1 MRTLITYIMVFPK
14 RSAFVLVALLLAGAA
29 EALSLTALLPLLS
42 IAVGDSIDS
51 KMGRMVVDVLHQ
63 AGLSPTLEV
72 ILLVI
77 VGGMFL
83 KGAIL
88 LLTNQQVGHTVAH
101 VATALRLDLI
111 KALLASRWQYYL
123 RQPAG
128 ALANSVAT
136 EAYRAAMGFEH
147 SVNVLALAIEA
158 LVYSIVALFISW
170 EATLASLLIGT
181 VLFVALNRLVRAAKR
196 AGNKQTHLLRHLLT
210 YLSDVLSSVKSL
222 KAMARDNVADAILH
236 EQTRML
242 EKATRKEVTNRAA
255 LQALQEPILAALTA
269 SGLYLAL
276 VVWKLSLPEVM
287 VMVFLLTRILGL
299 LNKTQRRYQQL
310 VAQESAYWALRN
322 AADEARMEA
331 ERSTGTLMPTLE
343 QGVNLHHIAFSYG
356 RKAIFT
362 DLNIEV
368 PVHSFTALM
377 GSSGAGK
384 STMLDLLC
392 GLAEPES
399 GEILIDGVSLHNID
413 LRRWRHMIGYV
424 SQDTVLLHD
433 TILNNILV
441 GEPSIT
447 PEDAERA
454 LKQAG
459 AWDFVNSFP
468 DGVHTV
474 VGERGGML
482 SGGQRQRIAIARAL
496 AHQPKLLLLDEPTS
510 ALDPE
515 SERMICAT
523 LQNLAKEF
531 TIIAVSHQ
539 PAVIN
544 AASRV
549 FIVSGGKAELLPDTA
564 SRTLEHTSTARGI
577 TGAEAETG
585 SVRPVLHTPDD

>member
-14 RSAFVLVALLLAGAA
+14 RSAFVLIALLLAGIA

-42 IAVGDSIDS
+42 IAVGESIDS
-51 KMGRMVVDVLHQ
+51 SMGKLVVDTLHQ
-63 AGLSPTLEV
+63 VGLSPTLEI

-88 LLTNQQVGHTVAH
+88 LMTNQQVGHTVAH

-128 ALANSVAT
+128 ALANSIAT

-170 EATLASLLIGT
+170 EATLASLLIGAI
-181 VLFVALNRLVRAAKR
+181 LFVVLNRLVRAAKR

-242 EKATRKEVTNRAA
+242 EKATRKEVSNRAA
-255 LQALQEPILAALTA
+255 LLALQEPILAALTA

-276 VVWKLSLPEVM
+276 VIWKLSLPEVM
-287 VMVFLLTRILGL
+287 VMVFLLTRVLGL

-322 AADEARMEA
+322 AAEEARMEA
-331 ERSTGTLMPTLE
+331 ERSTGTLIPTLE
-343 QGVNLHHIAFSYG
+343 QGLSLRHIVFGYERKTIFS
-356 RKAIFT
+356 
-362 DLNIEV
+362 DLNLEV
-368 PVHSFTALM
+368 PVHSFIALI

-384 STMLDLLC
+384 STLLDLLC

-399 GEILIDGVSLHNID
+399 GEILIDGVSLHHID

-441 GEPSIT
+441 GGESVIGV
-447 PEDAERA
+447 EDAERA
-454 LKQAG
+454 LRQAG
-459 AWDFVNSFP
+459 AWDFVSSFP
-468 DGVHTV
+468 DGIHTV

-515 SERMICAT
+515 SERIICAT

-544 AASRV
+544 AASQV
-549 FIVSGGKAELLPDTA
+549 FIISNGTAELLSDAAARLPD
-564 SRTLEHTSTARGI
+564 I
-577 TGAEAETG
+577 TDAKEGN
-585 SVRPVLHTPDD
+585 